1 MKANI
6 QLQKLPKAAAA
17 VHVTSYVQLYLTVGW
32 RSTNIKI
39 TVLTTFGANY
49 LNLIIEGAWALQL
62 PLDRSYMQVSIPA
75 L

>member
-17 VHVTSYVQLYLTVGW
+17 VHATSYVQLYLTVGW

-49 LNLIIEGAWALQL
+49 LNLITEGA
-62 PLDRSYMQVSIPA
+62 
-75 L
+75 

>member
-32 RSTNIKI
+32 RLTNIKI
-39 TVLTTFGANY
+39 TVLTTFGTNY
-49 LNLIIEGAWALQL
+49 LNLIIERA
-62 PLDRSYMQVSIPA
+62 
-75 L
+75 